1 MIDVNHFHSESA
13 TNTTKTYR
21 MMNGIGSF
29 FKEMFCFSSRR
40 TDEGA
45 TSRKFKKIDQNV
57 MLNEEKAHY
66 HVI

>member
-1 MIDVNHFHSESA
+1 
-13 TNTTKTYR
+13 
-21 MMNGIGSF
+21 MNGIGSF